1 MEMPRRARL
10 QEQLQAT
17 AHGCSKLSQSK
28 IGGGLQDKTRQ
39 SPAPEFSGF
48 AARGEQDGGLACDG
62 GRPHHDGEARA
73 PSSRGES
80 LCVGIWGDA
89 SLNLHLLEVG
99 NRGDEGRFP
108 ADVSPKVWA
117 KE

>member
-1 MEMPRRARL
+1 M
-10 QEQLQAT
+10 
-17 AHGCSKLSQSK
+17 
-28 IGGGLQDKTRQ
+28 TRQ

-48 AARGEQDGGLACDG
+48 AARGEQVTEVWRAMAED
-62 GRPHHDGEARA
+62 HIMTVRA

-117 KE
+117 KEQPKIR